1 MKLNAFIPGLL
12 FVLTKETW
20 ATLVIVLLTA
30 IIVTVTIVSET
41 RKKKKLPP
49 TGNTQDSAQTAE
61 PSDEAE
67 QPAAAAEEPSDIAE
81 QPQTAEKPT
90 EPQAEEKPTEQEPTE
105 AEAPVAEAES
115 TLATE
120 TEESRSVAVRADFLP
135 AQKGETSLKTVE
147 TAKPAESTAEK
158 PQEPFFAGSL
168 VRYRKSFEAKL
179 ILSEDRVKDYYSR
192 VKNELLRYKKVKSRI
207 SWDNETFR
215 LGRTVL
221 AKFGIGGKTLTLYL
235 ALSPEAFRES
245 KYFFTDKSDQKKYV
259 ACPMAVHVKSERG
272 VKYAKE
278 LIAEMM
284 KAYETERQDKAE
296 KDYKMPAETFGMLLQ
311 RGLIKEVV
319 VKQGT
324 DGEKRAADIRSFI
337 KNGITVNEANR
348 EMSDEV
354 ASTLLLKKEVAQADG
369 KKDIVNL
376 GELAKRF
383 ESGQKVTLAELKEQG
398 LVSKTAGQVKVLAG
412 GVLDKTLFVEANEFS
427 LEAVKMLVL
436 TGGQAIRLVKAESSE
451 STEE

>member
-30 IIVTVTIVSET
+30 IIVTITIVSET

-49 TGNTQDSAQTAE
+49 AGNMQGSAQTAE

-67 QPAAAAEEPSDIAE
+67 QPVAAAEEPSDVAE
-81 QPQTAEKPT
+81 QPQAEEQPT
-90 EPQAEEKPTEQEPTE
+90 EAENEKSAEQEPTE

-120 TEESRSVAVRADFLP
+120 KEESRSVAVRADFLP

-179 ILSEDRVKDYYSR
+179 ILSEDRIKDYYSR

-451 STEE
+451 PTEE

>member
-30 IIVTVTIVSET
+30 IIVTITIVSET

-49 TGNTQDSAQTAE
+49 AGNMQGSAQTAE

-67 QPAAAAEEPSDIAE
+67 QPVAAAEEPSDVAE
-81 QPQTAEKPT
+81 QPQAEEQPT
-90 EPQAEEKPTEQEPTE
+90 EAENEKSAEQEPTE

-120 TEESRSVAVRADFLP
+120 KEESRSVAVRADFLP
-135 AQKGETSLKTVE
+135 AQKGETSLKTVD

-179 ILSEDRVKDYYSR
+179 ILSEDRIKDYYSR

-451 STEE
+451 PTEE